1 MKVFKKYY
9 MLFLLIFTLTVMG
22 VYGTYAMFTHDINVD
37 AVNLQASNIPVDQEI
52 SEYQKITVNANDAK
66 TISLN
71 ISNSTSQALHYGA
84 WYQMISP
91 STINDN
97 ITIAKLTDSPDETSG
112 TIDGNSNKNVYIY
125 IGNNSSSEITLYVGI
140 KYSETSSLGLPDNRT
155 LITNTRDGKYVV
167 GVTVTNGTV
176 ENGVT
181 LTNLITNGSFED
193 GSTGWNLTNT
203 SITNTQHASGSNSL
217 LLNANVKSA
226 YSTQE
231 LSVKSPT
238 INHEYYGKLQFLS
251 SNNFTTGDARFEWFY
266 NDEDD
271 AHMVFAYKSIRTTEW
286 KTMSDIVSIDT
297 PTYLSKN
304 WYIRNFVV
312 NANTISYADDLVLVD
327 LTNSYGNSYPSK
339 EILDR
344 SIGYFDGTVSYNYQK
359 LNKGNSTTFK
369 LTPNSGY
376 EINNITCTNSNA
388 TYDNNTLII
397 SNITGDVN
405 CNVQFNKKRTSYEML
420 SYLGLT
426 SNGVKDA
433 VTGVATT
440 NEGIWSTQDDYGTTY
455 YFRGAVENNY
465 VKFAGFYWRIIRIN
479 GNGSIRLIYDGT
491 SAHANGESSSDR
503 QIGTSRYNSS
513 YNDNAYIGY
522 MYGQTGASSYSQ
534 THANTNN
541 STIKTTI
548 DNWYKTNITDR
559 GYNLKIEED
568 AVYCNDR
575 SINTHP
581 PNSNY
586 NNLGYGLNP
595 TAYRWYY
602 GPWNSNNN
610 ITLKCPQLLQDG
622 MSTNKAAK
630 GNKALTYPV
639 ALITTDEVVYG
650 GGWNLINSSYYLY
663 TGQSYWTMSPTYLY
677 FGNDYQNQARAR
689 KVADNGDAYDYDN
702 IVTANMGVRPV
713 ISLKSSV
720 TITGTGTP
728 NDPFVIQ

>member
-1 MKVFKKYY
+1 MKFIKKYY
-9 MLFLLIFTLTVMG
+9 LLLLLIITLTG
-22 VYGTYAMFTHDINVD
+22 ISIYGTYAMFTSEIGVD
-37 AVNLQASNIPVDQEI
+37 AIKLEASNIPVDQEI
-52 SEYQKITVNANDAK
+52 MEYEKIVISANEAK
-66 TISLN
+66 TIALN
-71 ISNSTSQALHYGA
+71 VSNSTNQTLHYGA
-84 WYQMISP
+84 WYQMVSP
-91 STINDN
+91 GNINDN

-112 TIDGNSNKNVYIY
+112 TIDGNTNKNVYIY

-140 KYSETSSLGLPDNRT
+140 KYSETSSLGLPNNRT
-155 LITNTRDGKYVV
+155 LITGTRDGKYVV

-181 LTNLITNGSFED
+181 STNLLKDGNFENTGLNSWDNCLYNPTYKKYGNYSCQLTASASVPEIVTTNHILIPLNSSHYYYARVEGYQTNTTENQWFEVFFPSFQEPLGSIPLQTINKWNIYSVINNRSNFSD
-193 GSTGWNLTNT
+193 GSYALRFDYENIYHDGTIYYDG
-203 SITNTQHASGSNSL
+203 GML
-217 LLNANVKSA
+217 L
-226 YSTQE
+226 
-231 LSVKSPT
+231 
-238 INHEYYGKLQFLS
+238 
-251 SNNFTTGDARFEWFY
+251 
-266 NDEDD
+266 
-271 AHMVFAYKSIRTTEW
+271 
-286 KTMSDIVSIDT
+286 
-297 PTYLSKN
+297 
-304 WYIRNFVV
+304 
-312 NANTISYADDLVLVD
+312 D
-327 LTNSYGNSYPSK
+327 LTNSYGSSYPTK

-369 LTPNSGY
+369 VTPNSGY
-376 EINNITCTNSNA
+376 EINNITCTNSNT
-388 TYDNNTLII
+388 TYDNNTLTI

-426 SNGVKDA
+426 SNGVKDT

-440 NEGIWSTQDDYGTTY
+440 DEGIWSTQDDYGTTY

-465 VKFAGFYWRIIRIN
+465 VKFAGYYWRIVRIN
-479 GNGSIRLIYDGT
+479 GNGSLRLIYDGT
-491 SAHANGESSSDR
+491 VTHANGESSSDR

-522 MYGQTGASSYSQ
+522 MYGQIGASSYSQ

-541 STIKTTI
+541 STIKTVV
-548 DNWYKTNITDR
+548 DNWYKTNIMDR

-575 SINTHP
+575 SINAHTS
-581 PNSNY
+581 NSNY

-595 TAYRWYY
+595 TVYRWYY

-622 MSTNKAAK
+622 MSVNEATK

-677 FGNDYQNQARAR
+677 FGNYYQKHARAR
-689 KVADNGDAYDYDN
+689 KVADSGNAYDYDN
-702 IVTANMGVRPV
+702 IVTTNMGVRPV

-720 TITGTGTP
+720 ELTGTGTMD
-728 NDPFVIQ
+728 DPYVVQS